1 MFYLDAQI
9 QKQFSSGWSRLINRL
24 IYLPG
29 AAILIYGLWLSVT
42 V

>member
-1 MFYLDAQI
+1 MFHLDVQDY
-9 QKQFSSGWSRLINRL
+9 QKPSSGWSRLINRL

-29 AAILIYGLWLSVT
+29 IVIVLYGFWLSLT